1 MPIKLPACTRA
12 WTLPPTFE
20 AGVLRR
26 AVKPLLFVACAL
38 PLAWLVA
45 RAFGIGGV
53 DLGANPVDELM
64 DRLGDWGLRLL
75 LATLCITPLAVELRK
90 PWLVQLRRM
99 LGLYAFTYLALHFLN
114 WLVLD
119 QWFDTKSILAD
130 IAERPYIT
138 VGFTAF
144 VLLVPL
150 AVTSTQ
156 RWMRRLG
163 RRWHRLHR
171 LVYVVAI
178 LGCVHFWWQV
188 KADWREP
195 AIYSLA
201 LCLLLGWRLQRA
213 RRRRIASRRP
223 AEVSVQGVEA

>member
-1 MPIKLPACTRA
+1 M
-12 WTLPPTFE
+12 
-20 AGVLRR
+20 RR
-26 AVKPLLFVACAL
+26 ALKPLLFIACGL
-38 PLAWLVA
+38 PLAWLAV
-45 RAFGIGGV
+45 RAFGIGSV

-90 PWLVQLRRM
+90 SWLVQLRRM

-119 QWFDTKSILAD
+119 QWFDAMSILAD

-171 LVYVVAI
+171 LVYVIAI
-178 LGCVHFWWQV
+178 LGCIHFWWQV

-223 AEVSVQGVEA
+223 AKVSVQGVEA

>member
-1 MPIKLPACTRA
+1 
-12 WTLPPTFE
+12 
-20 AGVLRR
+20 
-26 AVKPLLFVACAL
+26 LLFVACAL
-38 PLAWLVA
+38 PLAWLLA
-45 RAFGIGGV
+45 RTFGIAGAG
-53 DLGANPVDELM
+53 LGPNPIDEIM
-64 DRLGDWGLRLL
+64 DRLGEWGLRLL
-75 LATLCITPLAVELRK
+75 LATLGITPLAVELRE

-99 LGLYAFTYLALHFLN
+99 LGLYAFTYIALHFLN

-119 QWFDTKSILAD
+119 QWFDTGSILAD

-150 AVTSTQ
+150 AVTST
-156 RWMRRLG
+156 RGWMRRLG

-171 LVYVVAI
+171 LVYVTAI

-195 AIYSLA
+195 AVYSIVL
-201 LCLLLGWRLQRA
+201 LLLLGWRLRRA
-213 RRRRIASRRP
+213 RGRRLARRP
-223 AEVSVQGVEA
+223 ASAVRVQECGA